1 MRLVGRVELDMNDP
15 KNQMKEYLEKLIFR
29 FLRIKSL
36 YNQVKI
42 IYSWKKPIRN
52 SAFETGSYFYNLTLY
67 SFNRSIVL
75 ELYKLTSKREDKSLF
90 DWLDKAK
97 THVKSLEPSNYSP
110 KKGTREILNSNKY
123 KSLIDDQIEE
133 INNHRSTIDTLK
145 IRRDKDIAHS
155 DSTYFSDP
163 EKLSAMF
170 PLNKIDIEK
179 LMETISSILHKQHTL
194 IFHSDLTMNISS
206 LHNVDSVLIAT
217 RAFNRVWKDKH
228 LTREL
233 GVQVNKYRKDDYEE
247 RE

>member
-1 MRLVGRVELDMNDP
+1 MRDP
-15 KNQMKEYLEKLIFR
+15 KNQMKEYLKKIIFR
-29 FLRIKSL
+29 FLHIRSL
-36 YNQVKI
+36 YNQIKI
-42 IYSWKKPIRN
+42 IYSWNTPNRIC
-52 SAFETGSYFYNLTLY
+52 ALQTGSYFYNLALY
-67 SFNRSIVL
+67 SFNRTIVL
-75 ELYKLTSKREDKSLF
+75 ELYKLTSKSEDKSLF

-110 KKGTREILNSNKY
+110 KKGTREILDSNKY

-155 DSTYFSDP
+155 DSTYFNNP

-170 PLNKIDIEK
+170 PLNNIDIEK
-179 LMETISSILHKQHTL
+179 LMETISSILQKQHTL

-206 LHNVDSVLIAT
+206 SHNVDTILIST

-228 LTREL
+228 LTRDL
-233 GVQVNKYRKDDYEE
+233 GVQVHKYRKDDYDE